1 MRKKWDA
8 IRGSAEF
15 YVTMA
20 VCLVVIGVSGYLLLF
35 DNPQQPEEDPPPPPP
50 ADTAVT
56 APAEVPERP
65 AVEMPVVET
74 LSPEPEPPAM
84 PEAEIDDTPVEVQAP
99 RVIVAPL
106 SGEVAAA
113 FSVDTLVFSPTLEDW
128 RTHDGIDIAG
138 ALGESVLAACSGTVR
153 SVTEDPLM
161 GTQVVIDHEGGY
173 QTTYANLQS
182 EAPVTAGDAVSAGQ
196 IIGAVGDTA
205 AAEAAQAPPLHFSVT
220 RDGEAVDPEEFLK

>member
-205 AAEAAQAPPLHFSVT
+205 AAEAAQAPHLHFSVT

>member
-1 MRKKWDA
+1 M
-8 IRGSAEF
+8 
-15 YVTMA
+15 
-20 VCLVVIGVSGYLLLF
+20 
-35 DNPQQPEEDPPPPPP
+35 
-50 ADTAVT
+50 
-56 APAEVPERP
+56 
-65 AVEMPVVET
+65 
-74 LSPEPEPPAM
+74 
-84 PEAEIDDTPVEVQAP
+84 
-99 RVIVAPL
+99 
-106 SGEVAAA
+106 AAA

-205 AAEAAQAPPLHFSVT
+205 AAEAAQAPHLHFSVT

>member
-35 DNPQQPEEDPPPPPP
+35 DNPRQPEEDPPPPPP

-205 AAEAAQAPPLHFSVT
+205 AAEAAQAPHLHFSVT